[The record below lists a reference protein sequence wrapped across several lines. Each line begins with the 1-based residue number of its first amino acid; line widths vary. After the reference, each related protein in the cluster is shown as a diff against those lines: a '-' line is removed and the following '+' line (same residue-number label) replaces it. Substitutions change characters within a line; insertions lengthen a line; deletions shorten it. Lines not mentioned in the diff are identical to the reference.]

1 MTTTKRVKPDSV
13 NNLLR
18 ALADPTRQEIVQ
30 ILSHEGQQP
39 AAKIY
44 EHFRVSQPA
53 ISQHLSVLRES
64 GILKVEKKA
73 QYRVYSLN
81 TETILELEEWTTQ
94 VRKMWETSF
103 NTLERVL
110 EAQKRDLNKMGVDK
124 EVNEK
129 EIGLKDVEIVWNF
142 NAPVEM
148 VWNAFTDPKIEVQW
162 ARCLVPVGSTELEFL
177 EHDLR
182 VGGRYLLRSVTPW
195 SKVQYLTG
203 IYKKIIPL
211 KELVYTNSFADEKGN
226 MISGPE
232 FDLDYDIPTERLCE
246 ITFEPFQ
253 DWTKI
258 NLIYRGLPSN
268 GHSDWAA
275 TEIGK
280 SLTQLSGMIDQH
292 Y

>member
-1 MTTTKRVKPDSV
+1 MTKTAKPESV
-13 NNLLR
+13 NHLLR
-18 ALADPTRQEIVQ
+18 ALADPTRQKIVQ
-30 ILSHEGQQP
+30 ILSNEGKQS
-39 AAKIY
+39 AARIY
-44 EHFRVSQPA
+44 NHFSVSQPA

-64 GILKVEKKA
+64 GIVNVERNA
-73 QYRVYSLN
+73 QQRLYSIN
-81 TETILELEEWTTQ
+81 TETILELEEWTSN

-103 NTLERVL
+103 KALEKVL
-110 EAQKRDLNKMGVDK
+110 EAQKRDLNNMGVDK
-124 EVNEK
+124 KVNEK
-129 EIGLKDVEIVWNF
+129 EVGLKDVEIVWNF
-142 NAPVEM
+142 NAPIEM

-162 ARCLVPVGSTELEFL
+162 ARCLVPVGSTEMEFL

-182 VGGRYLLRSVTPW
+182 VGGKYILRSVTPW

-226 MISGPE
+226 ILSGPE
-232 FDLDYDIPTERLCE
+232 FGLEYDIPVERLCE
-246 ITFEPFQ
+246 ITFEAIQ
-253 DWTKI
+253 DWTRIK
-258 NLIYRGLPSN
+258 LIYRGLPEN

>member
-1 MTTTKRVKPDSV
+1 MTKTKTAKPESI
-13 NNLLR
+13 NLLLR

-30 ILSHEGQQP
+30 ILSNEGQQS
-39 AAKIY
+39 AAGIY
-44 EHFRVSQPA
+44 NHFSVSQPA

-64 GILKVEKKA
+64 RIVNVEKKA
-73 QYRVYSLN
+73 QQRLYRIY
-81 TETILELEEWTTQ
+81 TATMLELEERTSN

-103 NTLERVL
+103 KALEKVL
-110 EAQKRDLNKMGVDK
+110 EAQKRNLNKMGVDK
-124 EVNEK
+124 KVNNK
-129 EIGLKDVEIVWNF
+129 ETELKDVEIVWNF

-148 VWNAFTDPKIEVQW
+148 VWNAFTDPKIEIQW
-162 ARCLVPVGSTELEFL
+162 ARCLVPVGSTEMEFL

-203 IYKKIIPL
+203 IYKKITPL
-211 KELVYTNSFADEKGN
+211 KELVYTNSFADEKGK
-226 MISGPE
+226 ILSGPE
-232 FDLDYDIPTERLCE
+232 FGLDYDIPIERLCE

-258 NLIYRGLPSN
+258 KLIYRGLPAN

-280 SLTQLSGMIDQH
+280 SLTQLSGIIDQH
-292 Y
+292 F